1 MTADELL
8 DILQK
13 AGDSNQASRDA
24 VTEFH
29 GGIDNVREAAWLWAS
44 HHHLMALDE
53 TDAVVAYAAAVDL
66 GWRIAQLKGGT
77 KWQ

>member
-29 GGIDNVREAAWLWAS
+29 GGIDNVREAAKFWAS
-44 HHHLMALDE
+44 HHRVMAFDDSDIL
-53 TDAVVAYAAAVDL
+53 VAYATAVDL